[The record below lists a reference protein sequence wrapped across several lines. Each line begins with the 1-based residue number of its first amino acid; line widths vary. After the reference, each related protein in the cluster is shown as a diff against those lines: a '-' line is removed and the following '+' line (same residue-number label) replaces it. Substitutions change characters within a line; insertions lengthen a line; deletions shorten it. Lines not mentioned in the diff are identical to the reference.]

1 MCFQCWN
8 AGGLLEEEA
17 HRLLRQTE
25 ERKKASL
32 PYYYP
37 IIYESSRGTTR
48 IWKNNPCSHAIG
60 FDRFVVTTTSPIS
73 REQEEK
79 GIDILKL
86 AASTT

>member
-17 HRLLRQTE
+17 PRLLRQTE

-32 PYYYP
+32 PYYP

-48 IWKNNPCSHAIG
+48 
-60 FDRFVVTTTSPIS
+60 T
-73 REQEEK
+73 
-79 GIDILKL
+79 
-86 AASTT
+86 